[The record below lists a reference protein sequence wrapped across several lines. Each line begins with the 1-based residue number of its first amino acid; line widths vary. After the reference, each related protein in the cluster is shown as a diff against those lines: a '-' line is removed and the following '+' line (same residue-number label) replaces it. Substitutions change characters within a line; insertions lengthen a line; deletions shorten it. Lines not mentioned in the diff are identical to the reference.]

1 MIGIDDGAELAVAN
15 SDFVITLE
23 KNDIQYNI
31 SLMLVGVPDGLASFA
46 VKEDDFSELK
56 YISGDVLMEL
66 THSLCD
72 RTKQDHSELGITF
85 YYNTL
90 DSYVMIGMK
99 FDSLMTSPIVV
110 IDGEIID
117 ILDMT
122 SDLPKDERANFTYQ
136 NIVEFFRDKTT
147 LH

>member
-1 MIGIDDGAELAVAN
+1 MIGIDDGAELAVVN

-23 KNDIQYNI
+23 KNDIQHNMSI
-31 SLMLVGVPDGLASFA
+31 TLIGVPDGFASFK
-46 VKEDDFSELK
+46 VRENDFDDLK
-56 YISGDVLMEL
+56 YISGDVLINL
-66 THSLCD
+66 TKSLCD

-90 DSYVMIGMK
+90 DSYIMIGMK
-99 FDSLMTSPIVV
+99 FDGAMASPIII
-110 IDGEIID
+110 IDGEIVD

-122 SDLPKDERANFTYQ
+122 SDIPKNERADFSYYD
-136 NIVEFFRDKTT
+136 IVEFFRDKTT